1 MVLVDTSVW
10 SLALRRRP
18 RNLSR
23 EERHLV
29 DEWKK
34 LVKDGRAVLIG
45 PIRQEILSGL
55 RKQSTFESLRGLLRS
70 FRHLEIEPSDYD
82 RAAEFFNQCRAR
94 GVSGGPVDLLISSV
108 AHRLDVPVFT
118 TDPDF
123 ERYAQ
128 HVPIKLHELHEP

>member
-10 SLALRRRP
+10 SLALRRRTGS
-18 RNLSR
+18 LSI
-23 EERHLV
+23 EERQLV
-29 DEWKK
+29 DEWKR
-34 LVKDGRAVLIG
+34 LVKEGRVVLIG

-70 FRHLEIEPSDYD
+70 FRHLEIEASDYD

-94 GVSGGPVDLLISSV
+94 RISGGHVDLLISSV

-128 HVPIKLHELHEP
+128 HVPFKLYELHEP